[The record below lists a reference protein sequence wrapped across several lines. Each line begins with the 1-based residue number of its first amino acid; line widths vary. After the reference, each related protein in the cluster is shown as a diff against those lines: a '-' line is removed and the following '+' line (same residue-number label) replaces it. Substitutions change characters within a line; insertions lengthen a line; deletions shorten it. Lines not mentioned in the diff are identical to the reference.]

1 VSTEQAPDPTPALR
15 ASDADRERVVALLH
29 QACVDGRLTAD
40 EFGERS
46 AAAYAARTHVELG
59 RLTADLLP
67 APGAGVDLAKRSAQ
81 SEAPPAV
88 DAAPSAPPVVA
99 VFSGARRVGRWRP
112 ARRET
117 AVAVFGGVELDLR
130 DAELPPGGMRVSAW
144 AVFGGVDVTVP
155 EGVRVEASGVAVFGG
170 RHVHGGD
177 APSGP
182 QAYVLHV
189 HAVAVFGGVNV
200 RVRGARRR

>member
-1 VSTEQAPDPTPALR
+1 MEHGPDPTPALR

-29 QACVDGRLTAD
+29 AACVDGRLTAD

-46 AAAYAARTHVELG
+46 AAAYAARTHAELSP
-59 RLTADLLP
+59 LTSDLVPVQGAGADLVSGP
-67 APGAGVDLAKRSAQ
+67 AQ
-81 SEAPPAV
+81 APHKADV
-88 DAAPSAPPVVA
+88 APSAAPVVA

-130 DAELPPGGMRVSAW
+130 DADLPPGGMHLSAY
-144 AVFGGVDVTVP
+144 AVFGGIDVTVP
-155 EGVRVEASGVAVFGG
+155 EGVRVELSGIAIFGG
-170 RHVHGGD
+170 RQAHGGNEPD
-177 APSGP
+177 GS
-182 QAYVLHV
+182 QDYVLRV

>member
-1 VSTEQAPDPTPALR
+1 MEQHPDPAPALR
-15 ASDADRERVVALLH
+15 ASDAEREHVVAVLH
-29 QACVDGRLTAD
+29 QACTEGRLTAE

-46 AAAYAARTHVELG
+46 TAAYAARTQVELS
-59 RLTADLLP
+59 RLTRDLVP
-67 APGAGVDLAKRSAQ
+67 AAGTDPGGAPGPVAQAGS
-81 SEAPPAV
+81 
-88 DAAPSAPPVVA
+88 AAPSGPPVVA

-130 DAELPPGGMRVSAW
+130 DAELPPGGMQLSAW

-155 EGVRVEASGVAVFGG
+155 EGVRVEVSGVSVFGG
-170 RHVHGGD
+170 RQVHSGD
-177 APSGP
+177 APHHP
-182 QAYVLHV
+182 QAYPLRV

-200 RVRGARRR
+200 KVRGARRR

>member
-1 VSTEQAPDPTPALR
+1 MEQAPDPTPALR

-29 QACVDGRLTAD
+29 QACLDGRLTAD

-46 AAAYAARTHVELG
+46 AAAYAARTHAELG
-59 RLTADLLP
+59 RLTGDLVP
-67 APGAGVDLAKRSAQ
+67 ASGAGVDLVKGGGAAQ
-81 SEAPPAV
+81 APHDV
-88 DAAPSAPPVVA
+88 APSAPPVVA

-117 AVAVFGGVELDLR
+117 AVAVFGGVEVDLR
-130 DAELPPGGMRVSAW
+130 DAELPPGGLHLSAS

-155 EGVRVEASGVAVFGG
+155 EGVRVEVSGVSVFGG

-177 APSGP
+177 APYGP
-182 QAYVLHV
+182 GAYVLHV
-189 HAVAVFGGVNV
+189 RAIAVFGGVNV
-200 RVRGARRR
+200 KVRGARRR